1 MQELLQI
8 INLSDRDCKTNM
20 FKWLMTQIS
29 VPEVLYIQPY
39 TKIVY
44 WN

>member
-8 INLSDRDCKTNM
+8 INLSDKDCKINM

-29 VPEVLYIQPY
+29 VPEVLYTQPY
-39 TKIVY
+39 AKIAY